1 MICIYMYSHFLL
13 GIYLLYLKYLFVSNI
28 SYLYFWY
35 LEIIENTDLFNN
47 VFNNNK
53 KIFLEARKIVV

>member
-1 MICIYMYSHFLL
+1 MICIYIYSHFLL
-13 GIYLLYLKYLFVSNI
+13 GIYLLYLKYLFVSNV

-35 LEIIENTDLFNN
+35 LEIIENTNLFNN

-53 KIFLEARKIVV
+53 KNFLEARKIVV